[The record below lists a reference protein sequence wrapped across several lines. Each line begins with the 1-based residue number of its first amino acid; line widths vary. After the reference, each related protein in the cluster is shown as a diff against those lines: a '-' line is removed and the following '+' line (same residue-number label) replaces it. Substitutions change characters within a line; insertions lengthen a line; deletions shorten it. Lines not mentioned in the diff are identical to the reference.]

1 MKCYNLPRYMFTYL
15 WDFQYWS
22 NVGDPMPY
30 TIWGWCPSHPS
41 KCWLTG
47 GWFMKSGLPH
57 DISPKWLDWFIVE
70 LCWVAKPPWTIVIS
84 CYILHSWSTYNS
96 FYSSYIILFGLFLIV
111 IDIVNLAII
120 SYKRHWIPHV
130 FLAKSPFSYV
140 VSFGF
145 PTGWGPVI
153 SWFINH

>member
-1 MKCYNLPRYMFTYL
+1 MLVKYYNLPRYMFTYL

-41 KCWLTG
+41 KCWVTG
-47 GWFMKSGLPH
+47 DGLSGLPH

-70 LCWVAKPPWTIVIS
+70 LCWVAKPPWTKVIS

-120 SYKRHWIPHV
+120 SCKCHWSPNFSWLSHHFPMFFPMV
-130 FLAKSPFSYV
+130 FLHFS
-140 VSFGF
+140 SGFG
-145 PTGWGPVI
+145 G
-153 SWFINH
+153 